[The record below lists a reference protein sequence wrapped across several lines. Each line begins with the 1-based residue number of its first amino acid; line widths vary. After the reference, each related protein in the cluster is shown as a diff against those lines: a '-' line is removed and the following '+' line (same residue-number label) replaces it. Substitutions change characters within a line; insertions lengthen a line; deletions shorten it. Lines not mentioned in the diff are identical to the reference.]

1 MTPQTSRLQ
10 LSQTAG
16 WNIQVAQLHTRMHPH
31 PPTDACILKP
41 TQPPTHTWMLQAAA
55 AIDGSLSSHGDL
67 TVPSHEI
74 ANRKCTVHCLPWSR
88 RSLAAPLGSSCWE
101 GGGACWTGHAS
112 GDCGPEAQ
120 GFRVFGSWG
129 GGAGSVRTAQVDAT
143 RVGSVSSAVTRFCR
157 LSHRCDPSGCLMRGM
172 WCICAWLMVSG
183 AWRNIRERTD
193 QWRSLPRAHMWKLSE
208 SKLFPAKIGGKYFLK
223 RKNAKLSQ
231 RLQNLQKWQNFV
243 RFLANLPQNT
253 KKAPGCSCETL
264 EKRPEFIEP
273 SQNSVRLSFQV
284 HVQKM

>member
-101 GGGACWTGHAS
+101 GGGRAEQGMHQVIA
-112 GDCGPEAQ
+112 GPKLKVL
-120 GFRVFGSWG
+120 GCLGLGG

-208 SKLFPAKIGGKYFLK
+208 SKLFPAKIGGKYFFK
-223 RKNAKLSQ
+223 KKCKIESKIAKFAKMAKLCQ
-231 RLQNLQKWQNFV
+231 IF
-243 RFLANLPQNT
+243 
-253 KKAPGCSCETL
+253 
-264 EKRPEFIEP
+264 
-273 SQNSVRLSFQV
+273 
-284 HVQKM
+284 